1 MPLARISIPA
11 HLPAP
16 QARALADAVHRGL
29 VETCRV
35 PPDDR
40 FQLISRFAADMML
53 WNPSFPDVTRT
64 ADACVVEITFLQGRS
79 DEQKRALYRC
89 VVDQAVAAGFAAD
102 DIMLTL
108 TENAPIDWSMGR
120 GEAFMGH
127 THK

>member
-11 HLPAP
+11 HLPP
-16 QARALADAVHRGL
+16 QHVRALADAVHQGL
-29 VETCRV
+29 VETCHV

-79 DEQKRALYRC
+79 DDQKRALYRC
-89 VVDQAVAAGFAAD
+89 VVDLAVAAGFAAD

-127 THK
+127 ARK